1 MAFKL
6 NSGNNPTFKMMGAD
20 SPKKKMET
28 PMDMGHSPK
37 KFNDKLEKAVDDGK
51 IKGEFANAINN
62 ASDSPKEMKSPMDFG
77 VGMMTARKIYGG
89 DGGIETLK
97 NIKAA
102 RNKGRS
108 GLRKMEDDSPK
119 QMKSPM
125 DVAGMHTGMR
135 RGPGIGMHQR
145 GLFRKME
152 DDSAMEM
159 ESAMKLKSAMDMAKD
174 GPMNMAKDGAM
185 NLMEESPKKLTQDAA
200 MKMAAAMKKFYNQD

>member
-6 NSGNNPTFKMMGAD
+6 NSGNKPTFKMMGAD

-37 KFNDKLEKAVDDGK
+37 KFNEKLETAVKEGK
-51 IKGEFANAINN
+51 IKGEFANVINN
-62 ASDSPKEMKSPMDFG
+62 ASDSPKEMKSPMDVG
-77 VGMMTARKIYGG
+77 VGMMAARKIYGG
-89 DGGIETLK
+89 DGGLLLLK
-97 NIKAA
+97 NISAA

-108 GLRKMEDDSPK
+108 GL
-119 QMKSPM
+119 
-125 DVAGMHTGMR
+125 
-135 RGPGIGMHQR
+135 
-145 GLFRKME
+145 RKME